1 MKGLIRKEWYS
12 LWSQYRI
19 HMLAMFGLGVLLPFL
34 KDTDFF
40 ADESFWIYYAVITIF
55 YILMHSMKYEKTS
68 KWDMYR
74 AVLPINGR
82 EIVLSKYIFGFGV
95 VMIASILV
103 IAGSVIC
110 QKMIMGGINS
120 YFIGRVVKAIWIN
133 SILNMTLTFP
143 ILCRYGYDEGEGPA
157 GIIVCVIVCALG
169 MLYPYRLQQLLLNL
183 PFPTIVFMILL
194 FIIWCFSGVLSCKLY
209 EKRNDQ

>member
-40 ADESFWIYYAVITIF
+40 PDESFWIYWAVITIF
-55 YILMHSMKYEKTS
+55 YILMHSVEYEKTS
-68 KWDMYR
+68 KWDIYR
-74 AVLPINGR
+74 ATFPIKGR
-82 EIVLSKYIFGFGV
+82 EIVVSKYIFGFGI

-103 IAGSVIC
+103 FAGSMIC
-110 QKMIMGGINS
+110 QKMIVGRINI

-133 SILNMTLTFP
+133 GTLNMILAFP
-143 ILCRYGYDEGEGPA
+143 IIAFL
-157 GIIVCVIVCALG
+157 
-169 MLYPYRLQQLLLNL
+169 
-183 PFPTIVFMILL
+183 ILL

>member
-19 HMLAMFGLGVLLPFL
+19 HMLAMFGLGILLPII
-34 KDTDFF
+34 KNTDFF
-40 ADESFWIYYAVITIF
+40 FDESLWMYCAGITIF
-55 YILMHSMKYEKTS
+55 YILMHSIEYEKTS
-68 KWDMYR
+68 KWGMYR
-74 AVLPINGR
+74 AALPIKGR
-82 EIVLSKYIFGFGV
+82 EIIFSKYIFGFV
-95 VMIASILV
+95 IMLSASVLLV
-103 IAGSVIC
+103 AGSMLC
-110 QKMIMGGINS
+110 QMMIMGGINS
-120 YFIGRVVKAIWIN
+120 YFIGHVVKAIWIN

-143 ILCRYGYDEGEGPA
+143 ILCRYGYDGGRIPA
-157 GIIVCVIVCALG
+157 AMIVCFLG

-183 PFPTIVFMILL
+183 PFPTIVFLILL